1 MNKFIKETI
10 PFGFI
15 VWLLISIMSL
25 SSLSYFAAETEIKS
39 MWMKFM
45 NSKFKKK
52 KKKKFIAIFSCFQM
66 RYVYLVAEL
75 QKPLSTLRQFMFI
88 RKTWLNYKIIFLI

>member
-10 PFGFI
+10 PFSFI

-52 KKKKFIAIFSCFQM
+52 KRKKKFIAIFSCFQM
-66 RYVYLVAEL
+66 RYVCLVAEL
-75 QKPLSTLRQFMFI
+75 QIPHFYT
-88 RKTWLNYKIIFLI
+88 

>member
-39 MWMKFM
+39 M
-45 NSKFKKK
+45 
-52 KKKKFIAIFSCFQM
+52 
-66 RYVYLVAEL
+66 
-75 QKPLSTLRQFMFI
+75 
-88 RKTWLNYKIIFLI
+88 